1 MKRRDQNN
9 LSGIGRDKRPY
20 KNKIEP
26 SRLKISFGS
35 VLAGLGIMTLVGDV
49 HGQAV
54 DLGTAED
61 FAIISYSGVTS
72 TGLSNVYGDIAL
84 YNTATITGFINT
96 APPSGVGYVHGDVYY
111 NDGVAGT
118 AWTDAG
124 IANVDLAGRSL
135 GSVDMTGLDLGSRTL
150 VAGLYHFD
158 TSAGLTGQLILDTG
172 SDANAQ
178 FIFQIGST
186 LETAVG
192 SSITLIGAGAGL
204 TQNIFWQ
211 VGSSATLYTGS
222 TFVGNILAGASI
234 SLQEGSSVELGRLF
248 ALGGAVTLINNSS
261 SPQGIVLAGPGSYW
275 NGRYGNEWTTGGDN
289 WSSTEAGVDEG
300 ELAINA
306 DVIFSVTSAHMNQDT
321 VLVEDVT
328 ISSLTVNDVIPV
340 TIGGDYTLSISATG
354 GNTGITIND
363 GAGLT
368 TINSNLNMGSLYQV
382 VSVNN
387 DDGLLINGVIS
398 GTNGLN
404 KTGEGVLTLTAA
416 EVYTGATYVFEG
428 TLQLGDGAI
437 AGSSISLLSSI
448 LVDENGVFAINLADG
463 ETFLNN
469 ITDNG
474 QIQWIANGTNTQDV
488 ASVFSGTGS
497 MLVTAPGTTVLLGSN
512 TFTGGTTIGTTDI
525 FDTTGD
531 VSVGNPLAFGTGVL
545 TINNG
550 SIDTVASQPLQIE
563 VGGYEQTGGELRIR
577 LSGPGGAVN
586 TLYNV
591 TGTADIN
598 GGTVFL
604 YDDAIIGGYIPSE
617 GDSQTII
624 QSTGL
629 RTGTGFD
636 DNTPDS
642 LIQGIAYSQGNTLL
656 YPTLRYDDP
665 NSVFVLW
672 IQDAFA
678 ALIDLTPNQTAVANS
693 IDAGDAPSD
702 VVDYL
707 NTQDI
712 SLLPGL
718 YDLIAPDELTAIY
731 QMGFTGAEIQNANI
745 KRHLERVRQGS
756 SRQTQYT
763 QTTTDSKGG
772 MAQQESMMMGDTK
785 RWIAFFEGTDGS
797 ASIDGDY
804 NSSGYDFDSRGA
816 NLGADY
822 RVSDRLSIGIM
833 GSYADSD
840 ASLVNGGSIEAESF
854 KGAVYATYYEEAFYV
869 DGLLGMGYHSY
880 DTRRVGLLGLAEGST
895 NAWEID
901 AMLNTGYDIKRG
913 NWTYGPTASVAYTR
927 MMLDGF
933 TETGSLAPL
942 RFPSQHQDSLR
953 TELGGKIAYNADFNG
968 MRVTPQVRLA
978 WQHEFMDSK
987 QAMESSFVGGTGS
1000 TFIVHGPDMDRDR
1013 AVLSAGVTVQVTP
1026 TVSVYGFYD
1035 GHVGSTDYK
1044 SNQVTAGV
1052 KIDF

>member
-1 MKRRDQNN
+1 MKKNMF
-9 LSGIGRDKRPY
+9 GIGRDKRPY

-35 VLAGLGIMTLVGDV
+35 ILAGLGIMTLVGDV

-111 NDGVAGT
+111 NDGVATT

-124 IANVDLAGRSL
+124 TAYTDLAGRSL
-135 GSVDMTGLDLGSRTL
+135 GAVNLTGQDLGDVGALT
-150 VAGLYHFD
+150 AGLYYFD
-158 TSAGLTGQLILDTG
+158 TSAALTGNLILDTG

-186 LETAVG
+186 LDTAVG

-211 VGSSATLYTGS
+211 VESSATLFTGS
-222 TFVGNILAGASI
+222 TFVGNILADASI
-234 SLQEGSSVELGRLF
+234 SLQEGSSVQLGRLF
-248 ALGGAVTLINNSS
+248 ALGGAVTLINNST
-261 SPQGIVLAGPGSYW
+261 SPQGILLAGPGSYW

-289 WSSTEAGVDEG
+289 WSSTEAGIDEG

-306 DVIFSVTSAHMNQDT
+306 DVIFSVTSSHMNQDT
-321 VLVEDVT
+321 VLVEDIT

-404 KTGEGVLTLTAA
+404 KAGEGVLTLTAA
-416 EVYTGATYVFEG
+416 EVYTGATYVYEG

-437 AGSSISLLSSI
+437 TGSSISLLSSI
-448 LVDENGVFAINLADG
+448 LVDENGFFAINLADG
-463 ETFLNN
+463 ETFLNS
-469 ITDNG
+469 ITNNG
-474 QIQWIANGTNTQDV
+474 QIQWIADGTNTQDA
-488 ASVFSGTGS
+488 ASVFSGIGS
-497 MLVTAPGTTVLLGSN
+497 MLLTAPGTTVLLGSN

-531 VSVGNPLAFGTGVL
+531 VFVGNSLTFGSGIL

-550 SIDTVASQPLQIE
+550 SVDTVASDSVQIE
-563 VGGYEQTGGELRIR
+563 VGGYEQYGGEIR
-577 LSGPGGAVN
+577 MHLGG
-586 TLYNV
+586 TSLGSYTRYNSLGDV
-591 TGTADIN
+591 ILD
-598 GGTVFL
+598 GGTVHV
-604 YDDAIIGGYIPSE
+604 YDETSDYIPQA
-617 GDSQTII
+617 GDQQNII
-624 QSTGL
+624 HSGTTVTGEFASNL
-629 RTGTGFD
+629 PTSLFY
-636 DNTPDS
+636 NPDTDQFIS
-642 LIQGIAYSQGNTLL
+642 YSQGNTLL
-656 YPTLRYDDP
+656 YPTLTYDPDD
-665 NSVFVLW
+665 VFVTW
-672 IQDAFA
+672 VQDTFA
-678 ALIDLTPNQTAVANS
+678 SLLDLTPNQTAVANS

-731 QMGFTGAEIQNANI
+731 QMGFSGSEIQNANI

-772 MAQQESMMMGDTK
+772 MVQQESMMMGDTK

-804 NSSGYDFDSRGA
+804 NSSGYDFDTRGA
-816 NLGADY
+816 NLGAD
-822 RVSDRLSIGIM
+822 
-833 GSYADSD
+833 
-840 ASLVNGGSIEAESF
+840 
-854 KGAVYATYYEEAFYV
+854 
-869 DGLLGMGYHSY
+869 
-880 DTRRVGLLGLAEGST
+880 
-895 NAWEID
+895 
-901 AMLNTGYDIKRG
+901 
-913 NWTYGPTASVAYTR
+913 
-927 MMLDGF
+927 
-933 TETGSLAPL
+933 
-942 RFPSQHQDSLR
+942 
-953 TELGGKIAYNADFNG
+953 
-968 MRVTPQVRLA
+968 
-978 WQHEFMDSK
+978 
-987 QAMESSFVGGTGS
+987 
-1000 TFIVHGPDMDRDR
+1000 
-1013 AVLSAGVTVQVTP
+1013 
-1026 TVSVYGFYD
+1026 
-1035 GHVGSTDYK
+1035 
-1044 SNQVTAGV
+1044 
-1052 KIDF
+1052 